1 MVDIMMCDVM
11 PTISEDSISQRGSLA
26 GGDDANF
33 EQLMVNM
40 LDERDKLLDSLR
52 ATQESLATT
61 QSTMKELQQERD
73 SLQRQL
79 QSSLPQEF
87 AALTK
92 ELNMCREH
100 LLEREEEISE
110 LKAERNNTRLL
121 LEHLECLVSR
131 HERSLR
137 MTVVK
142 RQSQNPAGVSSE
154 VEVLKALKSLFEHHK
169 ALDEKVRERLRVA
182 LERVAAL
189 EEEVANKNSEL
200 DGLRGQKM
208 VEKGGEEGDS
218 TVEKM
223 EDGEQTQEAPRTN
236 SLPGKRLS
244 NGSIDP
250 DDHVSRVV
258 ELQDTLEKQNADLKA
273 ARDRV
278 SELAGQIGG
287 LEDSLQQAQRDL
299 VKSSESAAKQ
309 QRDLREAMA
318 QKEDMEERITTLEKR
333 YLSVQR
339 EATSLHDLN
348 DKLETELAN
357 KDSALKQSEDKVHQ
371 LQERL
376 ELAEQQLS
384 QLSRRADQ
392 LPGVEAE
399 LAKRDAALTQ
409 AEERHGTVAERL
421 AHLEDQLEETTLELT
436 RARQREKMNE
446 EHNAR
451 LSETVDKLLTESNER
466 LQLHLKERMSALDD
480 KNSLT
485 QELEF
490 TRKRLEE
497 TQLEKEKLL
506 EEIDKVKN
514 DGDFRKAHNAG
525 RTMTDGRSLPDL
537 SARYPLSPNIVVGGQ
552 DGSGVPRRPTPGRY
566 RADPSRVQT
575 LNEQEWEKAEQAT
588 VLANVQQAFESDS
601 EFGIEEEDEDGV
613 YSAVDLLSP
622 SGHTDAQTLARMLQ
636 EQLDAINN
644 EIRLIQEEKEST
656 EQRAEE
662 IESRVQ
668 STFDLGSIGR
678 LRSERLG
685 STSPSGS
692 GRSTP
697 KLPRSPAV
705 DTQGGD
711 GGGTQ
716 SPGSGGGFGLPTATS
731 LSSESSNTSSQS
743 PASSKEDSKEE
754 RSIKCESSP
763 PTPRSLQLDRVAA
776 ALAAHSSE
784 DVRSSGDSQ
793 STPSPLSSTNSSQ
806 DSLHKQPPK
815 KRGIK
820 SSIGRLFGKKKG
832 EGGKMAS
839 NSKELLGAG
848 EGDVSQDAMG
858 LGVGPGQKREMERRL
873 KKKYELLEEAR
884 RSGLPFALWNG
895 PTIVAWLELWVGM
908 PAWYVAAC
916 RANVKS
922 GAIMSALSDQEI
934 QREIGISNP
943 LHRLKLRLAIQE
955 MVSLTSP
962 SAPSTS
968 RTTTGNV
975 WVTREEMESEN
986 QAIPAFTKL
995 DHLIEQLSALEE
1007 EPTNPDQL
1015 VSQAIEQ
1022 RDLKTLAYGDMN
1034 HEWIGNEW
1042 LPSLGLPQ
1050 YRSTFMECLVDARML
1065 DHLTKKDLRGQL
1077 KMVDSFHRTSLQYG
1091 IQCLKRLNYDRKEL
1105 ERQREDSNNE
1115 VKDVLV
1121 WTNERVIR
1129 WVQSIGLREYASNL
1143 IESGVHGA
1151 LIALDDSFD
1160 HNSMALALQ
1169 IPTTNQQ
1176 ARQVLEREFN
1186 SLLALGT
1193 DRRPLEGDG
1202 NFKRQPSWRRRL
1214 RPKEVGGMKERE
1226 AVMAGADGTGTLPSN
1241 FRIRGPGPQPMSTSP
1256 GSRRHQRDGSSP
1268 SPQPMTNVR
1277 TYSC

>member
-52 ATQESLATT
+52 ATQETLATT
-61 QSTMKELQQERD
+61 QSTAKELQQERD

-200 DGLRGQKM
+200 DGMRGQKM
-208 VEKGGEEGDS
+208 VEKGGDEGDS
-218 TVEKM
+218 TVEKT
-223 EDGEQTQEAPRTN
+223 EDGEQKQETTRTN

-273 ARDRV
+273 ARERV
-278 SELAGQIGG
+278 SELAGQVGG

-376 ELAEQQLS
+376 ELAEQSLS

-409 AEERHGTVAERL
+409 ITWSQKQYTGTTMAEERHGTVAERL
-421 AHLEDQLEETTLELT
+421 AHLEDQLEETTMELN

-506 EEIDKVKN
+506 EEIDKVKV
-514 DGDFRKAHNAG
+514 DGEFRKAHNAG
-525 RTMTDGRSLPDL
+525 RTMIDGRSLPDL

-552 DGSGVPRRPTPGRY
+552 ADVSGVPRRPTPGRY

-601 EFGIEEEDEDGV
+601 EFGIEEEDEDV

-644 EIRLIQEEKEST
+644 EIRTLSLSSTRLIQEEKEST

-705 DTQGGD
+705 DAQKVDFTFCDFQGGD
-711 GGGTQ
+711 GAGNQ

-832 EGGKMAS
+832 EAGKMAS
-839 NSKELLGAG
+839 NSKELLGGG

-968 RTTTGNV
+968 RT
-975 WVTREEMESEN
+975 
-986 QAIPAFTKL
+986 
-995 DHLIEQLSALEE
+995 
-1007 EPTNPDQL
+1007 
-1015 VSQAIEQ
+1015 
-1022 RDLKTLAYGDMN
+1022 TLAYGDMN

-1193 DRRPLEGDG
+1193 DRRPLSEQGD
-1202 NFKRQPSWRRRL
+1202 FKRQPSWRRRL